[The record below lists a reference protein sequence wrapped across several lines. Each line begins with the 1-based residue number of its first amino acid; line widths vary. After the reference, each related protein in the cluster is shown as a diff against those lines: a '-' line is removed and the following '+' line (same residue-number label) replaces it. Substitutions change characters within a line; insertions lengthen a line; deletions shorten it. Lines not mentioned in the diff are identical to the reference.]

1 MHTTSIRSQETNAT
15 TSAEAVDSSIGTATD
30 ETSSAA
36 ERLGPLADVVRRA
49 YFGEC
54 AESASR
60 FGVTLDEVFEHCEAA
75 FDLDLLDTP
84 LLRRAAS
91 ERIAAHLDDLI
102 LAIACI
108 ADDFQAWFEFESEL
122 QLSLAR
128 MCELRVG
135 EIEASLQAS
144 RYLRDV
150 RERTRRVH
158 AVLDDEDE
166 DDGTPTLHEYTG
178 LQPLRSFL
186 GGPLF
191 AMLQDLIRDGLVEA
205 VRPGAE
211 PERRRLRLAD

>member
-1 MHTTSIRSQETNAT
+1 MHTTSIRVQETAPT
-15 TSAEAVDSSIGTATD
+15 VGT
-30 ETSSAA
+30 TSSADDA
-36 ERLGPLADVVRRA
+36 SCGERLGPIADVVRRT
-49 YFGEC
+49 YFAEC
-54 AESASR
+54 AELANR
-60 FGVTLDEVFEHCEAA
+60 FGVSLADVFDHCEVA

-84 LLRRAAS
+84 LLQRAAA
-91 ERIAAHLDDLI
+91 ERIATHLDDLI

-108 ADDFQAWFEFESEL
+108 ADDSQAWFEFDSDL

-135 EIEASLQAS
+135 EIEASLQAA
-144 RYLRDV
+144 RYLRSV
-150 RERTRRVH
+150 RDRTRR
-158 AVLDDEDE
+158 LDPEFD
-166 DDGTPTLHEYTG
+166 DDGTPALQEYTG

>member
-15 TSAEAVDSSIGTATD
+15 TPAQAVDLSVGRATD
-30 ETSSAA
+30 EASSAA

-54 AESASR
+54 AESARR
-60 FGVTLDEVFEHCEAA
+60 FGVTLDEVFDHCEAA

-84 LLRRAAS
+84 LLRRAAA

-108 ADDFQAWFEFESEL
+108 ADDFQAWFEFESDL

-150 RERTRRVH
+150 RDRTRRVD
-158 AVLDDEDE
+158 AVLDDED

>member
-1 MHTTSIRSQETNAT
+1 MHTTSIRVQETTPPAGITNP
-15 TSAEAVDSSIGTATD
+15 VDDASGAD
-30 ETSSAA
+30 L
-36 ERLGPLADVVRRA
+36 LGPIADVVRRT
-49 YFGEC
+49 YFGDC
-54 AESASR
+54 AELANR
-60 FGVTLDEVFEHCEAA
+60 FGVSLEDVFDHCETA

-84 LLRRAAS
+84 VLRRAAA
-91 ERIAAHLDDLI
+91 ERIATHLDDLI

-108 ADDFQAWFEFESEL
+108 ADDAQAWFEFESDL

-135 EIEASLQAS
+135 EIEASLQAA
-144 RYLRDV
+144 RYLRAV
-150 RERTRRVH
+150 RDRTRR
-158 AVLDDEDE
+158 LDPEFEDE
-166 DDGTPTLHEYTG
+166 FDDDGTPALQEYTG

-191 AMLQDLIRDGLVEA
+191 AMLQDLIRDGLIEA

>member
-1 MHTTSIRSQETNAT
+1 MHSTSIRVQETGTPSGNT
-15 TSAEAVDSSIGTATD
+15 IPTGDSS
-30 ETSSAA
+30 SA
-36 ERLGPLADVVRRA
+36 ERLGPVADVVRRT
-49 YFGEC
+49 YFGDC
-54 AESASR
+54 AELASR
-60 FGVTLDEVFEHCEAA
+60 FGVSLEDVFDHCEVA

-84 LLRRAAS
+84 LLRRAAAD
-91 ERIAAHLDDLI
+91 RIAAHLDDLI

-108 ADDFQAWFEFESEL
+108 ADDSQAWFEFESDL

-135 EIEASLQAS
+135 EIEASLQAA
-144 RYLRDV
+144 RYLRSV
-150 RERTRRVH
+150 RDRTRR
-158 AVLDDEDE
+158 LDPEFD
-166 DDGTPTLHEYTG
+166 DDGTPALQEYTG

>member
-15 TSAEAVDSSIGTATD
+15 TPAQAVDLSLGRATD
-30 ETSSAA
+30 EASSAA

-54 AESASR
+54 AESARR
-60 FGVTLDEVFEHCEAA
+60 FGVTLDEVFDHCEAA

-84 LLRRAAS
+84 LLRRAAA

-108 ADDFQAWFEFESEL
+108 ADDFQAWFEFESDL

-150 RERTRRVH
+150 RDRTRRVD
-158 AVLDDEDE
+158 AVLDDED